1 MLGWWLSGKSLHSI
15 DVLALVGILGMQ
27 IVWFLLVVK
36 RGSLLLSVV
45 VLVEL
50 STRDSINYG
59 RYRWQWV
66 QRVNCPAVT

>member
-1 MLGWWLSGKSLHSI
+1 MLGWWLSSKSLHLI

-36 RGSLLLSVV
+36 RGSFLLSVV

-50 STRDSINYG
+50 STDSINYG
-59 RYRWQWV
+59 RYWWQWV
-66 QRVNCPAVT
+66 R

>member
-1 MLGWWLSGKSLHSI
+1 MHVLGWWLSGKSPHSI

-27 IVWFLLVVK
+27 IVWFLLEVK
-36 RGSLLLSVV
+36 RGSFLLSVV

-66 QRVNCPAVT
+66 R